1 MGVSVGWEHSVR
13 LVLPRPHCAHR
24 SSTEG
29 PRMAVPAPYRAAAVS
44 EGPCSGEGSSSIA
57 PAVLLAALVRAQR
70 WQFGGGLAAGVG
82 SLLAR
87 YWFGVG
93 SVLVQCWF
101 DVGLMLGV
109 GLVPVC
115 CQLHVGSE
123 PLRCHQGR
131 FGAGL
136 VPGSSA
142 VLAVSSVSAQCH
154 PAVCSVP
161 SWCLWV
167 SPSPPPT
174 PPLRTPSSARR
185 FYRHICSS
193 VVGFRVFFPLP
204 SLNTR
209 RREPPAPTPR
219 PHPAALSP
227 SPLLPTPSYTSPS
240 SPSAGTSAAA
250 VPTCPA
256 IGSPGCSCPR

>member
-1 MGVSVGWEHSVR
+1 MLSWGRTEPMEVLGQPWLGVSVGWERSVR
-13 LVLPRPHCAHR
+13 LVLPQPHCAHR

-109 GLVPVC
+109 GLVP
-115 CQLHVGSE
+115 
-123 PLRCHQGR
+123 
-131 FGAGL
+131 
-136 VPGSSA
+136 
-142 VLAVSSVSAQCH
+142 
-154 PAVCSVP
+154 
-161 SWCLWV
+161 
-167 SPSPPPT
+167 
-174 PPLRTPSSARR
+174 
-185 FYRHICSS
+185 
-193 VVGFRVFFPLP
+193 
-204 SLNTR
+204 
-209 RREPPAPTPR
+209 APR
-219 PHPAALSP
+219 WF
-227 SPLLPTPSYTSPS
+227 
-240 SPSAGTSAAA
+240 
-250 VPTCPA
+250 
-256 IGSPGCSCPR
+256 